1 MVTIRAGL
9 CAGRHELPV
18 AEYVFE
24 KPLDPTDFAAMR
36 VQAHLFVRERFG
48 YVEKL
53 QAELEK
59 AKHLFVRD
67 RVGYRICRDYAPNQR
82 GVWGD
87 AETRGRFGL
96 GRLVLYVTGL
106 SAALAAVIDACVC
119 YGVPLT
125 LMHYDRSADV
135 YVAQELCTGGE
146 MQGAGIYGAD

>member
-1 MVTIRAGL
+1 M
-9 CAGRHELPV
+9 

-36 VQAHLFVRERFG
+36 EQAHLFVRE
-48 YVEKL
+48 
-53 QAELEK
+53 
-59 AKHLFVRD
+59 

-87 AETRGRFGL
+87 AETLGRFGL

-106 SAALAAVIDACVC
+106 SAALAAVIEACVC

-146 MQGAGIYGAD
+146 MQEAGIDGAD

>member
-36 VQAHLFVRERFG
+36 EQAHLFVRE
-48 YVEKL
+48 
-53 QAELEK
+53 
-59 AKHLFVRD
+59 

-106 SAALAAVIDACVC
+106 SAALAAVIDACVY

-125 LMHYDRSADV
+125 RYDCPAGV
-135 YVAQELCTGGE
+135 
-146 MQGAGIYGAD
+146 GAGGKVRPARRGAANPQKAARGRGRGVRFGPAGY

>member
-1 MVTIRAGL
+1 M
-9 CAGRHELPV
+9 

-36 VQAHLFVRERFG
+36 ERAHLFVRE
-48 YVEKL
+48 
-53 QAELEK
+53 
-59 AKHLFVRD
+59 

-106 SAALAAVIDACVC
+106 SAALAAVIEACVC

-146 MQGAGIYGAD
+146 MQEAGIDGAD

>member
-1 MVTIRAGL
+1 MVIRAGL
-9 CAGRHELPV
+9 CAGRHALPV

-24 KPLDPTDFAAMR
+24 KSLDPTDFAAMR
-36 VQAHLFVRERFG
+36 EQAHLFVRE
-48 YVEKL
+48 
-53 QAELEK
+53 
-59 AKHLFVRD
+59 

-87 AETRGRFGL
+87 AETPGRFGL

-106 SAALAAVIDACVC
+106 SAALASVIEACVC

-135 YVAQELCTGGE
+135 YVAQELCTGGD
-146 MQGAGIYGAD
+146 MQEAGIDGAD